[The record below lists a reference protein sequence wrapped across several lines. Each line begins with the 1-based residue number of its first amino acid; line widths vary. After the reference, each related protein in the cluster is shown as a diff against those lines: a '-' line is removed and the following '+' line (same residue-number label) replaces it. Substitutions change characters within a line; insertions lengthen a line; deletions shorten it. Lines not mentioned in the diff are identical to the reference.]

1 MKVLWCFLDA
11 MNVVEE
17 NISDTEMH
25 EQSCKEAKLASEEDL
40 VEGMFAQ
47 EDPVE
52 DDKRPVY

>member
-1 MKVLWCFLDA
+1 MD
-11 MNVVEE
+11 VVEE